1 MTEQWT
7 EQVTAQATRQVTG
20 DVTEQAGATA
30 PRQGPAAGA
39 QVVVVGAGPAGLTA
53 GFALAER
60 GASVTVLEKD
70 VRPGGIA
77 RTESYKGF
85 LFDIGGHRFFT
96 KEPEVNALWQRWL
109 GPEFLRRPRQSRI
122 FYGGRFFHYPLR
134 AFNALF
140 GLGVWQS
147 VQVLASYGYARL
159 RPSPVED
166 TFDQWVSNRFGRRL
180 YEIFFKTY
188 TEKVW
193 GIPCSEIRAEWAA
206 QRIKGLSL
214 PSAIRNALLP
224 PRGEVIKTLIEEF
237 DYPRRGP
244 GQMWERVVTLVR
256 DAGQRVDFETDVVAV
271 RHREGR
277 VVEVVSRGPGG
288 EARWPATHVISSMP
302 LQELVLKL
310 DPPPPPDV
318 VAAARRLTYRDFL
331 TVVLI
336 LDRETLFTDNW
347 IYVHSA
353 GVRVGR
359 IQNFKNWSPEMVPD
373 ATKTSLGLEYF
384 CQEGDAVWTAADAD
398 LIALGARE
406 LEAIGLARAAD
417 VRDGA
422 VVRQAKAYP
431 IYDAAYA
438 ACLDTIKAWLAGLAN
453 LQTIGRNGL
462 HKYNNQ
468 DHSMLTA
475 LRAAENVEGAR
486 HDVWA
491 INTERSYH
499 EEVRVPAPAP
509 GPDEDPG
516 PVDILDATASPT
528 ARDAAP
534 GRTSRR

>member
-1 MTEQWT
+1 MTEA
-7 EQVTAQATRQVTG
+7 ERVKALAFG
-20 DVTEQAGATA
+20 
-30 PRQGPAAGA
+30 QGSAAVP

-53 GFALAER
+53 AITLAER
-60 GASVTVLEKD
+60 GATVTVLEKD

-77 RTESYKGF
+77 RTESYKGY

-109 GPEFLRRPRQSRI
+109 GSEFLRRPRQSRI
-122 FYGGRFFHYPLR
+122 FYDGKFFHYPLR

-140 GLGVWQS
+140 GLGLWQS
-147 VQVLASYGYARL
+147 VQILASYVRVRL

-166 TFDQWVSNRFGRRL
+166 TFEQWVSNRFGRRL

-224 PRGEVIKTLIEEF
+224 PKGEVIKTLIEAF

-256 DAGQRVDFETDVVAV
+256 EAGQRVDFETDVVSL
-271 RHREGR
+271 RHRDGR
-277 VVEVVSRGPGG
+277 VVEVVASSHGA
-288 EARWPATHVISSMP
+288 ETVWPATDVISSMP

-310 DPPPPPDV
+310 DPPPPGAI
-318 VAAARRLTYRDFL
+318 VAAARRLAYRDFL

-347 IYVHSA
+347 IYVHSS
-353 GVRVGR
+353 GVQVGR

-373 ATKTSLGLEYF
+373 ARTTSLGLEYF
-384 CQEGDAVWTAADAD
+384 CQEGDALWTTADAD

-406 LEAIGLARAAD
+406 LEAIGLARAD
-417 VRDGA
+417 EVRDGA
-422 VVRQAKAYP
+422 VVRQPKAYP
-431 IYDAAYA
+431 IYDAEYG
-438 ACLDTIKAWLAGLAN
+438 ACLETIKAWLAGLSN

-475 LRAAENVEGAR
+475 LRAVENIAGAR
-486 HDVWA
+486 HDLWT

-499 EEVRVPAPAP
+499 EEVRVP
-509 GPDEDPG
+509 DERADDDAG
-516 PVDILDATASPT
+516 PVDILDATASPSQST
-528 ARDAAP
+528 ASSSPSA
-534 GRTSRR
+534 RTPRR

>member
-1 MTEQWT
+1 MERIA
-7 EQVTAQATRQVTG
+7 VTDGSTV
-20 DVTEQAGATA
+20 
-30 PRQGPAAGA
+30 AAGGAVELAAA

-53 GFALAER
+53 AFALAER
-60 GASVTVLEKD
+60 GAAVTVLEKD

-77 RTESYKGF
+77 RTEAYKGF

-96 KEPEVNALWQRWL
+96 KEPEVDALWHRWL

-134 AFNALF
+134 AFNALA

-147 VQVLASYGYARL
+147 VAVLASYLRARL

-166 TFDQWVSNRFGRRL
+166 TFEQWVSNRFGQRL
-180 YEIFFKTY
+180 YRIFFKTY

-224 PRGEVIKTLIEEF
+224 PKGEVIKTLIEEF

-244 GQMWERVVTLVR
+244 GQMWERVVALVR
-256 DAGQRVDFETDVVAV
+256 QAGQRVEFGVEVVSL
-271 RHREGR
+271 RHANGR
-277 VVEVVSRGPGG
+277 VVEVVSRGADG
-288 EARWPATHVISSMP
+288 ETVRPVSHVVSSMP

-310 DPPPPPDV
+310 DPPPPAAV
-318 VAAARRLTYRDFL
+318 VDAARRLRYRDFL

-336 LDRETLFTDNW
+336 LDRRELFDDNW
-347 IYVHSA
+347 IYVHSP
-353 GVRVGR
+353 GVQVGR

-373 ATKTSLGLEYF
+373 ARYTSLGLEYF
-384 CQEGDAVWTAADAD
+384 CQVDDGLWAMADDALV
-398 LIALGARE
+398 ALGARE
-406 LEAIGLARAAD
+406 LEQIGLAKAAD
-417 VRDGA
+417 VVDGT
-422 VVRQAKAYP
+422 VVRQPKAYP
-431 IYDAAYA
+431 IYDGRYA
-438 ACLDTIKAWLAGLAN
+438 ACLETIASWLPALGN

-475 LRAAENVEGAR
+475 LAAVDNIGGAA
-486 HDVWA
+486 HDLWA

-499 EEVRVPAPAP
+499 EEVRVPPK
-509 GPDEDPG
+509 DPG
-516 PVDILDATASPT
+516 PVDILDATASASEP
-528 ARDAAP
+528 A
-534 GRTSRR
+534 RTSRR

>member
-1 MTEQWT
+1 MTEADR
-7 EQVTAQATRQVTG
+7 V
-20 DVTEQAGATA
+20 EQAESGGG
-30 PRQGPAAGA
+30 RRGSIDA
-39 QVVVVGAGPAGLTA
+39 QVVIVGAGPAGLTA
-53 GFALAER
+53 AFVLAER
-60 GASVTVLEKD
+60 EASVTVLEKD

-96 KEPEVNALWQRWL
+96 KEREVSRLWQQWL
-109 GPEFLRRPRQSRI
+109 GDEFLRRPRQSRI
-122 FYGGRFFHYPLR
+122 FYAGRFFHYPLR

-140 GLGVWQS
+140 GLGLWQS
-147 VQVLASYGYARL
+147 VRILASYGWARL
-159 RPSPVED
+159 RPAPVED
-166 TFDQWVSNRFGRRL
+166 TFEQWVSNRFGRRL

-214 PSAIRNALLP
+214 PAAIRNALLP
-224 PRGEVIKTLIEEF
+224 PKGDVIKTLIEEF

-244 GQMWERVVTLVR
+244 GQMWERVVELVR
-256 DAGQRVDFETDVVAV
+256 ERGQRVDFSTDVIAIRHGDGQV
-271 RHREGR
+271 RA
-277 VVEVVSRGPGG
+277 VVSRGAEGI
-288 EARWPATHVISSMP
+288 ETVAPATHVISSMP
-302 LQELVLKL
+302 LQELMAKL
-310 DPPPPPDV
+310 DPPPPPAVLD
-318 VAAARRLTYRDFL
+318 AARRLAYRDFL

-336 LDRETLFTDNW
+336 LDQPHLFTDNW

-373 ATKTSLGLEYF
+373 GRYTSLGLEYF
-384 CQEGDAVWTAADAD
+384 CQEGDALWTMADEA

-406 LEAIGLARAAD
+406 LETIGLARAAD

-422 VVRQAKAYP
+422 VVRQPKAYP
-431 IYDAAYA
+431 IYNGEYA
-438 ACLDTIKAWLAGLAN
+438 ACLETIKSWLVSVPT

-475 LRAAENVEGAR
+475 LRAVENLDGAG
-486 HDVWA
+486 HDLWA
-491 INTERSYH
+491 VNTERSYH
-499 EEVRVPAPAP
+499 EEVRVPAEDR
-509 GPDEDPG
+509 GQDRDDDPG
-516 PVDILDATASPT
+516 PVDILDATASPSER
-528 ARDAAP
+528 A
-534 GRTSRR
+534 

>member
-1 MTEQWT
+1 MTEAGRVAQT
-7 EQVTAQATRQVTG
+7 EHGGVRGGLTA
-20 DVTEQAGATA
+20 
-30 PRQGPAAGA
+30 A
-39 QVVVVGAGPAGLTA
+39 QVVIVGAGPAGLTA
-53 GFALAER
+53 AFALAGR
-60 GASVTVLEKD
+60 GAAVTVLEKD

-77 RTESYKGF
+77 RTEAYKGY

-96 KEPEVNALWQRWL
+96 KEPEVNRLWQQWL

-122 FYGGRFFHYPLR
+122 FYAGRFFHYPLR
-134 AFNALF
+134 AFNPLF
-140 GLGVWQS
+140 GLGLWQS
-147 VQVLASYGYARL
+147 VQILASYVHARL

-166 TFDQWVSNRFGRRL
+166 TFEQWVSNRFGRRL

-214 PSAIRNALLP
+214 PAAIRNAILP
-224 PRGEVIKTLIEEF
+224 PRGEVIKTLIEAF
-237 DYPRRGP
+237 GYPRRGP

-256 DAGQRVDFETDVVAV
+256 EAGQRVDFETDVV
-271 RHREGR
+271 RLCHRDGR
-277 VVEVVSRGPGG
+277 VTEVVSRTSAGDT
-288 EARWPATHVISSMP
+288 AWPATHVISSMP
-302 LQELVLKL
+302 LQELILKL
-310 DPPPPPDV
+310 EPLPPAPI
-318 VAAARRLTYRDFL
+318 VAAARRLAYRDFV

-373 ATKTSLGLEYF
+373 PRSTSLGLEYF
-384 CQEGDAVWTAADAD
+384 CQEGDDLWTMPDDA

-422 VVRQAKAYP
+422 VVRQPKAYP
-431 IYDAAYA
+431 IYDAEYG
-438 ACLDTIKAWLAGLAN
+438 ACLETIKAWLGGLSN

-486 HDVWA
+486 HDLWT

-499 EEVRVPAPAP
+499 EEVRVPDP
-509 GPDEDPG
+509 GADDDPG
-516 PVDILDATASPT
+516 PVDILDATASLPEVGSVS
-528 ARDAAP
+528 A
-534 GRTSRR
+534 RTSRR

>member
-1 MTEQWT
+1 MTEADRVEQT
-7 EQVTAQATRQVTG
+7 EIVGGRQRVSG
-20 DVTEQAGATA
+20 
-30 PRQGPAAGA
+30 AAGA

-53 GFALAER
+53 AFALAER

-77 RTESYKGF
+77 RTEAYKGF

-96 KEPEVNALWQRWL
+96 KEPEVNRLWQQWL

-122 FYGGRFFHYPLR
+122 FYDGRFFHYPLR

-140 GLGVWQS
+140 GLGLWQS
-147 VQVLASYGYARL
+147 VRILASYLQARL

-166 TFDQWVSNRFGRRL
+166 TFEQWVSNRFGRRL

-214 PSAIRNALLP
+214 PAAIRNALLP
-224 PRGEVIKTLIEEF
+224 PKGEVIKTLIEEF

-244 GQMWERVVTLVR
+244 GQMWERVVDLVR
-256 DAGQRVDFETDVVAV
+256 ARGQRVDFLTDVVAI
-271 RHREGR
+271 RHRGGR
-277 VVEVVSRGPGG
+277 VTEVVSRAGDGR
-288 EARWPATHVISSMP
+288 EAAHPATHVISSMP
-302 LQELVLKL
+302 LQELILKL
-310 DPPPPPDV
+310 DPAPPAGI
-318 VAAARRLTYRDFL
+318 VAAARRLAYRDFL

-336 LDRETLFTDNW
+336 VDRETLFTDNW

-373 ATKTSLGLEYF
+373 PRATSLGLEYF
-384 CQEGDAVWTAADAD
+384 CQEGDALWTMADAD

-406 LEAIGLARAAD
+406 LEAIGLARAAE

-422 VVRQAKAYP
+422 VVRQPKAYP
-431 IYDAAYA
+431 IYDAEYG
-438 ACLDTIKAWLAGLAN
+438 ACLDTIKAWLTGLAG

-475 LRAAENVEGAR
+475 LRAVDNIDGGS
-486 HDVWA
+486 HDLWA

-499 EEVRVPAPAP
+499 EEVRVPHQDR
-509 GPDEDPG
+509 PDDPG
-516 PVDILDATASPT
+516 PVDILDATASPST
-528 ARDAAP
+528 R
-534 GRTSRR
+534 G